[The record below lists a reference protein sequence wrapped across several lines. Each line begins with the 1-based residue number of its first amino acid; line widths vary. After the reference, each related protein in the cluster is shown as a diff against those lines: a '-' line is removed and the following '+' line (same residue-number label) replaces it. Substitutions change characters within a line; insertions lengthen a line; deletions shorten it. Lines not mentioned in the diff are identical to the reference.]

1 MGIALLQRRCRR
13 KARNEGD
20 RTAPSETPAAYVRAL
35 GETVLRHPEL
45 EVIADVVTAA
55 AYSGQEPS
63 EQDQAEAERILVL
76 ACRSDAG

>member
-1 MGIALLQRRCRR
+1 MPLPRLPP
-13 KARNEGD
+13 
-20 RTAPSETPAAYVRAL
+20 RTSRAL
-35 GETVLRHPEL
+35 GETVLPHPEL

-63 EQDQAEAERILVL
+63 EQDRAEAERILAL